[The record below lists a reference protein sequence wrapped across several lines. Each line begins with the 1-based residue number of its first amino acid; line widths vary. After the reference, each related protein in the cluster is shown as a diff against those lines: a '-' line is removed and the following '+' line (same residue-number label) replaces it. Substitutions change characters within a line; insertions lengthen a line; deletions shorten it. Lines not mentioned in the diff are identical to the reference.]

1 MYQGKYILS
10 QLTQYIPRYE
20 FDCCV
25 EKYQG
30 NQGVRKLTCW
40 NQFLAL
46 FFGQITHR
54 DSLRDIINCLDS
66 QKGKIYNFGFSS
78 EISRSTLSEANEKRD
93 WRIYRDL
100 AGILINK
107 ARRLYMGDDS
117 FNLELNGACYVI
129 DASVIELCLNLF
141 PWAKLKTVRSGVKLH
156 LQMDLDGN
164 IPTFFEITN
173 AKKHDIS
180 FLDLIEIELGA
191 YYVLDRGYIDFE
203 RLYRINQAEAFFVI
217 RAKTDLGFKR
227 LYSNEK
233 QRGKGICCDQVIKL
247 NHWQSSRK
255 YLEKL
260 RRVKFFDQEGQRY
273 FTYLTNDFNLSAE
286 KVVDLYKHRWEIELF
301 FKWIKQHLK
310 IKAFWGFSENAVKI
324 QICIAICT
332 YLVVAIMK
340 KQLKIDRNLYEI
352 LQILNVSVLTKSSMV
367 ELFSD
372 SGLQNPFGDNKKQAC
387 LWDE

>member
-1 MYQGKYILS
+1 
-10 QLTQYIPRYE
+10 
-20 FDCCV
+20 
-25 EKYQG
+25 
-30 NQGVRKLTCW
+30 
-40 NQFLAL
+40 
-46 FFGQITHR
+46 
-54 DSLRDIINCLDS
+54 
-66 QKGKIYNFGFSS
+66 
-78 EISRSTLSEANEKRD
+78 
-93 WRIYRDL
+93 
-100 AGILINK
+100 
-107 ARRLYMGDDS
+107 MGDDS